1 MNFLGVIIL
10 DTITFG
16 MGCFWGPEARFGY
29 LPGVVKTRVGYAGG
43 KEGQPTSKNTL
54 DFTEALQIRYDSELL
69 SLDRIL
75 IQFFDQHDTS
85 RAPHSVKYRSVLF
98 YHNEEQKAIMYQK
111 VEEIQ
116 RKYGVIYTAVE
127 PIEQFYEEVTRHQK
141 YYLQRWKP
149 VYTKWCQL
157 HKGEDSLVES
167 TLAARLNGLSKG
179 SGTLEEIQLEFQ
191 DPLLES
197 LWCVIR
203 EELKG
208 KCEQTGDTC
217 SID

>member
-1 MNFLGVIIL
+1 L

-54 DFTEALQIRYDSELL
+54 DFTEVLQIQYDPELL
-69 SLDRIL
+69 SLDQL
-75 IQFFDQHDTS
+75 LTQFFEQHNTT
-85 RAPHSVKYRSVLF
+85 RAPYSNKYRSVLF
-98 YHNEEQKAIMYQK
+98 FQNEEQKEKMYQK
-111 VEEIQ
+111 VEEMLQ
-116 RKYGVIYTAVE
+116 KYGVIYTAVE
-127 PIEQFYEEVTRHQK
+127 PLGQFFEEVTRHQK

-149 VYTKWCQL
+149 VYKKWCQL
-157 HKGEDSLVES
+157 HFGEESLVQS
-167 TLAARLNGLSKG
+167 TLAARLNGLSRG
-179 SGTLEEIQLEFQ
+179 SGTLEEIQSEFQ
-191 DPLLES
+191 DPILEP

-208 KCEQTGDTC
+208 EREQTGDTC
-217 SID
+217 SIN